1 MDTKKNLN
9 KITVFMEEGEG
20 LHLHLIWVEEVVGDL
35 KIYFQVFS
43 VGVEVNK
50 DILSNNKD
58 KEEEVGIFLE
68 EVIFLVVVEA
78 GIRGTNNINNISRE
92 IYLRIV
98 GYFN

>member
-68 EVIFLVVVEA
+68 EVIFLVVVA
-78 GIRGTNNINNISRE
+78 VIRGTNNINNISSRE
-92 IYLRIV
+92 MYLRIV